1 MKILMVCLGN
11 ICRSPLAQGILESQ
25 LSAQSLDWSVDSAG
39 TGAWHAG
46 ERPDAR
52 GMAKAAAEGID
63 ISQQRARQFK
73 ALDFLNFDLILAMD
87 TANYNDILKLAKTD
101 SEKHKVHMIM
111 NFAYPEENR
120 AVPDPYY
127 DGGFDKVFNMLTL
140 ACQGIIREF
149 VTLL

>member
-73 ALDFLNFDLILAMD
+73 ALDFSNFDLILAMD

-101 SEKHKVHMIM
+101 SDKKKVHMIM
-111 NFAYPEENR
+111 NFAFPEENR
-120 AVPDPYY
+120 PVPDPYY
-127 DGGFDKVFNMLTL
+127 DGGFDGVYDMLMI
-140 ACQGIIREF
+140 ASQGVINAY
-149 VTLL
+149 V